1 MTVYNMPL
9 WLRRFTFNR
18 IQKHFNDQN
27 EEQSGTSAKNAED
40 IRSMLKQAQAQGSPQ
55 PKQSKPQVKVPDF
68 VTSTRKASQKW
79 CLSIFITK
87 LFW

>member
-18 IQKHFNDQN
+18 IQKHFDDIN
-27 EEQSGTSAKNAED
+27 EQQSGTSPKNAED
-40 IRSMLKQAQAQGSPQ
+40 IRKMLKQAQAQGSPQ

-68 VTSTRKASQKW
+68 VTTTRKASQK
-79 CLSIFITK
+79 
-87 LFW
+87 

>member
-18 IQKHFNDQN
+18 IQKHFDDQN
-27 EEQSGTSAKNAED
+27 AEQSGTSPKNAED
-40 IRSMLKQAQAQGSPQ
+40 IRKMLKQAQAQGSPQ

-68 VTSTRKASQKW
+68 VTTTRKASQK
-79 CLSIFITK
+79 
-87 LFW
+87 